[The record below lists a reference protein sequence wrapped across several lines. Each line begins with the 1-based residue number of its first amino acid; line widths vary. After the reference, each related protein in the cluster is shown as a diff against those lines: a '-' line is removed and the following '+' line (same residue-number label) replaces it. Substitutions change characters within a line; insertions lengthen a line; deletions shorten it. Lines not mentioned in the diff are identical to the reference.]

1 MTSAGAVRIPVRSDD
16 YAGAGAAETRAVPL
30 EVPLAIELNGVAY
43 AVMMATPLDLSDF
56 ITGFLL
62 SEGLADA
69 AEIGQP
75 AFHPVDEGRGQG
87 MGWVARLNLP
97 PHRAAPLME
106 RARRRLGDS
115 SCGICGIESVEAA
128 LRPLPKLAARAT
140 VEGAAIRRGLEA
152 MRAGQVLGR
161 ETAATHAAAFC
172 RADGTLVALRE
183 DVGRHNALDKL
194 FGRAWLDRV
203 STVDALLLT
212 TGRISYEMA
221 VKAAKARVPLV
232 ASRTAVTDLAAE
244 VAERAAITLVGYA
257 RGGKLV
263 VYTNPTRIT
272 SAEEGSE

>member
-16 YAGAGAAETRAVPL
+16 YAGAGAAGTRAVPL
-30 EVPLAIELNGVAY
+30 EVPIAIELNGVAY

-194 FGRAWLDRV
+194 IG
-203 STVDALLLT
+203 ALARQAEDPAQGFIAVT
-212 TGRISYEMA
+212 SRCSYELVEKA
-221 VKAAKARVPLV
+221 VRARCPLLVAISAPTSLAVERAKAAGLTLAVLARDDTMLW
-232 ASRTAVTDLAAE
+232 AA
-244 VAERAAITLVGYA
+244 
-257 RGGKLV
+257 
-263 VYTNPTRIT
+263 P
-272 SAEEGSE
+272 